1 MFFCKKKNFKLD
13 KANLP
18 NHLAFIMD
26 GNGRW
31 ATKRSLPRSLG
42 HKEGVNAMKR
52 VVEACN
58 EYGIKYVSFFAFSTE
73 NWKRPKEE
81 VDYIF
86 KLANEFINS
95 FIKENEVKDIKIVV
109 MGDCTQ
115 LPNYLKESIDEIV
128 SKTTNNKGLVVN
140 IAINYGGR
148 QDIINAFNKAIQDGV
163 THFDDATLNLYLSSN
178 DIPNP
183 DMVIRTSGEQRISN
197 FMLYQMAYSELY
209 FPKIY
214 WPDFGKEQVLDVI
227 QEYQNRVRRYG
238 GLK

>member
-81 VDYIF
+81 INYIF
-86 KLANEFINS
+86 SLANDFINS
-95 FIKENEVKDIKIVV
+95 FINENEFKNIKILT
-109 MGDCTQ
+109 MGDITK
-115 LPNYLKESIDEIV
+115 LPSYLQKSINNIKE
-128 SKTTNNKGLVVN
+128 KTKLNNGLVVN
-140 IAINYGGR
+140 IAINYGGK
-148 QDIINAFNKAIQDGV
+148 QDIINAFNKAIEDGV
-163 THFDDATLNLYLSSN
+163 KYFDEKILNEYLSSN

-183 DMVIRTSGEQRISN
+183 DMIIRTSGEQRISN
-197 FMLYQMAYSELY
+197 FMLYQMAYSELC
-209 FPKIY
+209 FPKVY
-214 WPDFGKEQVLDVI
+214 WPDFSKENVLGVI
-227 QEYQNRVRRYG
+227 QEFQKRIRRYG